1 MRSSIWRT
9 FLFLGLC
16 LFFSSCASSE
26 NGEEDR
32 PFVLTSAS
40 QLGDLYWRG
49 ELTDSKGRRWNV
61 WIIPGIATSV
71 EVGAEAFQ
79 DAYDFAKGPAEQEFW
94 RRRGEEFNDG
104 LKFAFQDCIGEF
116 LLEGIAEDY
125 ISTGENI
132 SANVNETPFGW
143 IPRIMGNALWGYVL
157 CPVGR
162 IALAPVGMVGGV
174 GYSTLWPTAQVIA
187 RPVGGVAWV
196 GLAGIATPVL
206 RIGVHQPIYFF
217 SVFNREPSG
226 DQNGQFGLEVIHWG
240 KNGAPD
246 LPAALVEPQ
255 PEPIPAPPRVHPKP
269 PRVREWTE
277 PDHQR
282 AYKERPDYRKAY
294 DYGFRKGLKEGRR
307 EAYKKAQSQKES
319 HEKEKGKKSDKTD

>member
-1 MRSSIWRT
+1 MRTSWSTMI
-9 FLFLGLC
+9 LLGLC
-16 LFFSSCASSE
+16 LLFTGGCASSE
-26 NGEEDR
+26 NGEESR

-40 QLGDLYWRG
+40 RLGDLYWRG

-71 EVGAEAFQ
+71 EVGAEAFE

-94 RRRGEEFNDG
+94 RQRGEEFQDG
-104 LKFAFQDCIGEF
+104 IKFAFEDCIGEF

-125 ISTGENI
+125 VSTGENI

-143 IPRIMGNALWGYVL
+143 IPRIMGNVLWGYVL

-162 IALAPVGMVGGV
+162 IALAPVGMVGGL
-174 GYSTLWPTAQVIA
+174 GYSTVWPTTQVVA
-187 RPVGGVAWV
+187 RPAGGVAWM

-217 SVFNREPSG
+217 SVFNREPSA

-240 KNGAPD
+240 KNGPPN
-246 LPAALVEPQ
+246 LPAAVIE
-255 PEPIPAPPRVHPKP
+255 PEPKPAPMPPRVKPKP
-269 PRVREWTE
+269 QRSREWTE
-277 PDHQR
+277 ADHLK
-282 AYKERPDYRKAY
+282 AYRDRPSYRKAY

-307 EAYKKAQSQKES
+307 EAYRNAQSQKKS
-319 HEKEKGKKSDKTD
+319 KGKDKNSDKAD